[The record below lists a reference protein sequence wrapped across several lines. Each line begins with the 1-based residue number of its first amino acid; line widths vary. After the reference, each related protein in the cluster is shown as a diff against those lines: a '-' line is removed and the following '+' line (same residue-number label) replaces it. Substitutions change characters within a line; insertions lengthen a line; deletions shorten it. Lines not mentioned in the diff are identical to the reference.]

1 MNAPSKSWETAAP
14 AALRAAGTYVGA
26 GRPRFCKAELACVP
40 MTDAH
45 EYASVALFEQP
56 QAAPVLVS
64 PTQRC
69 AILTDVVRGLRAE
82 VPELS
87 FIGVRMYGPDFDVQM
102 SAELLAPD
110 VLVAHAPLRL
120 LPAMRRA
127 GRRNLAVVQ
136 QDLRADGLEQ
146 GCNEVA
152 VWLVDPTPEATAGF
166 LRFVERN
173 AFMQGLAG
181 LNVMPMATA
190 DWEAAE

>member
-1 MNAPSKSWETAAP
+1 
-14 AALRAAGTYVGA
+14 
-26 GRPRFCKAELACVP
+26 
-40 MTDAH
+40 
-45 EYASVALFEQP
+45 
-56 QAAPVLVS
+56 
-64 PTQRC
+64 
-69 AILTDVVRGLRAE
+69 
-82 VPELS
+82 
-87 FIGVRMYGPDFDVQM
+87 MYGPDFDVQM

-146 GCNEVA
+146 GHNEFA

-166 LRFVERN
+166 LRFVEHS

-181 LNVMPMATA
+181 LSVMPMAEA
-190 DWEAAE
+190 DWKAVA